1 MASFDQIQKKNDKAL
16 LVTHMEE
23 AKVEKAEKKEEM
35 DIKRKKKIK
44 RKTKSSKNYQ
54 NDKINLLV
62 V

>member
-1 MASFDQIQKKNDKAL
+1 
-16 LVTHMEE
+16 MEE

-35 DIKRKKKIK
+35 DIKIKKKIK

-54 NDKINLLV
+54 NEKINLLV